1 MGTPKQTTP
10 NQADKQFKQFKRD
23 FGEMHANCNAAMSD
37 AIFVDDQTEQLIAE
51 GQSLIDQIKKSQAPH

>member
-10 NQADKQFKQFKRD
+10 NSADKQFKRD

-51 GQSLIDQIKKSQAPH
+51 GQSSIDQIKKSQAPH